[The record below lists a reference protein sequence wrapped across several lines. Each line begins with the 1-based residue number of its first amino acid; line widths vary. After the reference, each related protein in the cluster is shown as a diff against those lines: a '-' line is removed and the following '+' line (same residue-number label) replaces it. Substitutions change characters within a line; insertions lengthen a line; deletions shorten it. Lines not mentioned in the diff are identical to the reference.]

1 MKHFL
6 VCLAFAIGLLGGAAH
21 AQGPAGD
28 PRDNL
33 DHPGTPT
40 DRYLDP
46 GELRDVLHQANDS
59 FYGCYR
65 THVRGTRE
73 AGEVAVRFSV
83 GRDGEVFDAA
93 AELDGAPSNLGPCLV
108 DVLERLEFAAHDG
121 DPVVVS
127 YPLVYQV
134 DRQGARVLPYPV
146 VFTKPR
152 AIRLPLMLLPANIGV
167 GELRMLERVFVDPD
181 EGVQVEQAGEFEG
194 SNEEGP
200 SDGENP
206 PNEDTQVGGEAP
218 VQP

>member
-1 MKHFL
+1 MKHLLVFL
-6 VCLAFAIGLLGGAAH
+6 ALVFGLLGGVAH

-46 GELRDVLHQANDS
+46 GELRDVLHQANDA

-65 THVRGTRE
+65 THVRGTKE
-73 AGEVAVRFSV
+73 AGEVAVRLSV
-83 GRDGEVFDAA
+83 GRDGKVFDAA
-93 AELDGAPSNLGPCLV
+93 AELDGAPPDLGPCLV
-108 DVLERLEFAAHDG
+108 DVLQGLEFAPHDG

-134 DRQGARVLPYPV
+134 DRRGARVLPYPV

-152 AIRLPLMLLPANIGV
+152 AIRLPLMLLPADIGV
-167 GELRMLERVFVDPD
+167 GELRMLERVFVDPEERAK
-181 EGVQVEQAGEFEG
+181 EGQADKPEAEASPKGET
-194 SNEEGP
+194 P
-200 SDGENP
+200 RD
-206 PNEDTQVGGEAP
+206 EDTQVGGEPP

>member
-1 MKHFL
+1 MKHLFACL
-6 VCLAFAIGLLGGAAH
+6 VLALGVFGGAAH

-46 GELRDVLHQANDS
+46 GELREVLHLANDS

-65 THVRGTRE
+65 THVRGTKE
-73 AGEVAVRFSV
+73 AGEVAVRLSV
-83 GRDGEVFDAA
+83 GRDGKVFDAA
-93 AELDGAPSNLGPCLV
+93 AELDGAPPDLGPCLV
-108 DVLERLEFAAHDG
+108 GVLERLEFAAHDG

-134 DRQGARVLPYPV
+134 DRRGARVLPYPV

-152 AIRLPLMLLPANIGV
+152 AIRLPLMLLPVDIGA
-167 GELRMLERVFVDPD
+167 GELRMLERVLVDPEERVKVD
-181 EGVQVEQAGEFEG
+181 KAGVASSASG
-194 SNEEGP
+194 
-200 SDGENP
+200 SDGETTP
-206 PNEDTQVGGEAP
+206 DAGTQVGREAP